1 MNNRIFIRRYTKII
15 VLQMAFVIVVLVL
28 ATVLRYFDNELFNDL
43 KEIYDEY
50 MNTEISLSLVLDGE

>member
-15 VLQMAFVIVVLVL
+15 VLQMAFVIIVLVL
-28 ATVLRYFDNELFNDL
+28 ATVLRYFDNELFSEL

>member
-1 MNNRIFIRRYTKII
+1 
-15 VLQMAFVIVVLVL
+15 MAFVIVVLVL

>member
-15 VLQMAFVIVVLVL
+15 VLQMAFVIIVLVL
-28 ATVLRYFDNELFNDL
+28 ATLLRYFDNELFNDL